1 MEYRMPQKSH
11 RLLFTVAALFH
22 WVIGLGLLLDA
33 PLILGLMGV
42 SPLPT
47 EPTFVR
53 IVGGLVFLFG
63 FWYYRAAS
71 DLRGVASAILLSAI
85 AKLMVFTLGIFDVVM
100 GDISWPWALPVS
112 ADFVFALLFIK
123 ALRELDCD

>member
-1 MEYRMPQKSH
+1 
-11 RLLFTVAALFH
+11 
-22 WVIGLGLLLDA
+22 
-33 PLILGLMGV
+33 MGV

-71 DLRGVASAILLSAI
+71 DLRGIASAIWLSAI
-85 AKLMVFTLGIFDVVM
+85 AKIMVFTLGMFDVVT
-100 GDISWPWALPVS
+100 GEISWPWALPVC
-112 ADFVFALLFIK
+112 ADLVFALLFIR
-123 ALRELDCD
+123 ALRSLDRE

>member
-1 MEYRMPQKSH
+1 MSSQSH
-11 RLLFTVAALFH
+11 RLMFTVAAIFN

-33 PLILGLMGV
+33 RLVLGLMGV
-42 SPLPT
+42 SPLPA

-63 FWYYRAAS
+63 FWYYRAGS
-71 DLRGVASAILLSAI
+71 DLRGIASAIWLSAV
-85 AKLMVFTLGIFDVVM
+85 AKIMVFTLGMFDVVM

-112 ADFVFALLFIK
+112 ADLVFALLFMK
-123 ALRELDCD
+123 ALRSLDRE

>member
-1 MEYRMPQKSH
+1 MSQKSH
-11 RLLFTVAALFH
+11 RLLFTVAAIFN

-33 PLILGLMGV
+33 HLMLGLMGV
-42 SPLPT
+42 SPLPA

-63 FWYYRAAS
+63 FWYYRAGS
-71 DLRGVASAILLSAI
+71 DLRGVASAIWLGAI
-85 AKLMVFTLGIFDVVM
+85 AKIIVFALGIFDVVM

-112 ADFVFALLFIK
+112 ADFVFALLFIR
-123 ALRELDCD
+123 ALRGLDRE